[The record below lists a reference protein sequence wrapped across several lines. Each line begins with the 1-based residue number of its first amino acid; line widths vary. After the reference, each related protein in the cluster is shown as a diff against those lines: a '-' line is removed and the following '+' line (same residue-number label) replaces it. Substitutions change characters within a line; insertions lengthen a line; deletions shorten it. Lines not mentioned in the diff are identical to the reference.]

1 VIVEIAKTGVRNLAA
16 NPLRSLLSVLGIV
29 FGVAT
34 LVATL
39 SIGEGTKRK
48 ILSSIEALGTN
59 LVYVDE
65 ERTRSATEGRTPGL
79 LMADVEYLKR
89 QTGGLVE
96 WVAPEQFAGRPVSY
110 GASDRPRFLPVVGTA
125 PEYVRIVNLT
135 VERGRF
141 LHRKDV
147 GELGRVCVVGA
158 KVGERLGGGDLLGE
172 RIEIDGLPFEV
183 VGVMQ
188 AYGGAPGA
196 RSSTPDWT
204 VWIPIT
210 VSQSMSSEPLKLSRI
225 VIASRSAGVVTQA
238 KQEVR
243 RLLMMRHGVED
254 FTVGTH
260 EELLEKWRE
269 YMGVFK
275 AALSSIAVVTLLVG
289 GIGIMNILLAAVT
302 ERVRE
307 IGVRKA
313 LGATPL
319 DILLQF
325 LSESLILT
333 FAGGALGVGFG
344 RFMAQ
349 QVAPLLN
356 LYFKQKS
363 YEWHAVTPPETV
375 ILALVFATAT
385 GLVFGLY
392 PAYKASK
399 LDPCEALAYE

>member
-1 VIVEIAKTGVRNLAA
+1 MIVETAKTGVRNLAA

-29 FGVAT
+29 FGAGA

-39 SIGEGTKRK
+39 SIGEGTKRQV
-48 ILSSIEALGTN
+48 ISSIEALGTN
-59 LVYVDE
+59 LVFVDE
-65 ERTRSATEGRTPGL
+65 ERVRSTTEGRTPGL
-79 LMADVEYLKR
+79 VAGDVEYLAL
-89 QTGGLVE
+89 QTGSLVE
-96 WVAPEQFAGRPVSY
+96 AIAPEQFSGRRVIF
-110 GASDRPRFLPVVGTA
+110 GATDEPRFLPVLGTSPA
-125 PEYVRIVNLT
+125 YVHICNLT

-141 LHRKDV
+141 LHEKDV
-147 GELGRVCVVGA
+147 REEARVCVVGA
-158 KVGERLGGGDLLGE
+158 KVAERLGAADLLGK
-172 RIEIDGLPFEV
+172 RVEIGSVSFDV

-188 AYGGAPGA
+188 AYGGAPGV
-196 RSSTPDWT
+196 RGSTPDWM

-210 VSQSMSSEPLKLSRI
+210 VSQAMSPEPLRLSRI
-225 VIASRSAGVVTQA
+225 VLAARSASLVGA
-238 KQEVR
+238 ARDEVR

-260 EELLEKWRE
+260 EELLERWRE

-275 AALSSIAVVTLLVG
+275 VALGSIAIVSLVVG

-325 LSESLILT
+325 LFESLILT
-333 FAGGALGVGFG
+333 LVGGAVGVGFG
-344 RFMAQ
+344 RFMALR
-349 QVAPLLN
+349 VAPLLN
-356 LYFKQKS
+356 RYFKQKA
-363 YEWHAVTPPETV
+363 YEWQAVTPPETV
-375 ILALVFATAT
+375 IIALVFALGV

-392 PAYKASK
+392 PAYKAST

>member
-1 VIVEIAKTGVRNLAA
+1 MIVETAKTGARNLAA

-39 SIGEGTKRK
+39 SIGEGTKRQ

-59 LVYVDE
+59 LVFVDE
-65 ERTRSATEGRTPGL
+65 ERVRLATEGRTPGL
-79 LMADVEYLKR
+79 LVSDVEYLR
-89 QTGGLVE
+89 AQTPELVE
-96 WVAPEQFAGRPVSY
+96 WIAPEQFSGRRVSF
-110 GASDRPRFLPVVGTA
+110 GASERPRFLPALGTT
-125 PEYVRIVNLT
+125 PDYVRIVNLT

-141 LHRKDV
+141 LHEKDV
-147 GELGRVCVVGA
+147 REEARVCVVGG
-158 KVGERLGGGDLLGE
+158 KVPERLGADELYGK
-172 RIEIDGLPFEV
+172 EITIDSILFEV

-196 RSSTPDWT
+196 RSSAPDWT
-204 VWIPIT
+204 VWIPFT
-210 VSQSMSSEPLKLSRI
+210 VSQAMSPEPLKLSRI
-225 VIASRSAGVVTQA
+225 VIASRSAGLVTET
-238 KQEVR
+238 KDEVR
-243 RLLMMRHGVED
+243 RLLLMRHGVED

-269 YMGVFK
+269 YTQVFQI
-275 AALSSIAVVTLLVG
+275 ALGSIAIVSLLVG
-289 GIGIMNILLAAVT
+289 GIGIMNILLAAVN

-313 LGATPL
+313 LGATPT

-325 LSESLILT
+325 LFESLILT
-333 FAGGALGVGFG
+333 FVGGALGVGFG
-344 RFMAQ
+344 RFMALR
-349 QVAPLLN
+349 VAPLLN
-356 LYFKQKS
+356 QYFKQKS
-363 YEWHAVTPPETV
+363 YEWHAATPPETV
-375 ILALVFATAT
+375 ILALVFAIAT